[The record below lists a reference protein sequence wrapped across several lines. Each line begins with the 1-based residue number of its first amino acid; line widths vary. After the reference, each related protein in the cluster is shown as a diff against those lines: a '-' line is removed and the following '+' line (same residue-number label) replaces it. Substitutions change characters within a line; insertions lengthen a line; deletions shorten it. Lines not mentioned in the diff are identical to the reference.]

1 MLAWTITRQTIN
13 ENDDDDD
20 DDDVGDQCSMRS
32 DNKLEHLDDYYTV
45 DYYKVVGEPNR

>member
-20 DDDVGDQCSMRS
+20 DDDDDVKMHEKKTTFWITRLLYF
-32 DNKLEHLDDYYTV
+32 KEHGQLT
-45 DYYKVVGEPNR
+45 

>member
-20 DDDVGDQCSMRS
+20 DDDFDYFCKIAWPVLDHRRCMLTIAY
-32 DNKLEHLDDYYTV
+32 KLE
-45 DYYKVVGEPNR
+45 NRKN